1 MELLFPYLPVMKQ
14 KARVPQQKYL
24 FYIAEDDAGEEGA
37 GGSSQWQGKQ
47 REMKNQIQTFA
58 ENINRNN
65 TDLQKDITSV
75 RDKFE
80 EHLQKIMVENELKV
94 HIENEF
100 SNYKD
105 GINDKIAKLDD
116 KLAEKLG
123 AAGSGNSEETLELKK
138 AQQKNLEDKLANLKL
153 KNELL

>member
-80 EHLQKIMVENELKV
+80 EHL
-94 HIENEF
+94 
-100 SNYKD
+100 
-105 GINDKIAKLDD
+105 
-116 KLAEKLG
+116 
-123 AAGSGNSEETLELKK
+123 
-138 AQQKNLEDKLANLKL
+138 
-153 KNELL
+153 